1 MTKQEKDL
9 EVLTLEV
16 LLIKLEK
23 LELQMVELDII
34 EDGDDKSDIIGTI
47 KEDIYDKI
55 REISNEQIQYN
66 KIDTG
71 AGFQGNVGGDGLSGF
86 RG

>member
-23 LELQMVELDII
+23 LELQMVELGMI
-34 EDGDDKSDIIGTI
+34 EDGDDRSDVIGTI

-55 REISNEQIQYN
+55 REISNE
-66 KIDTG
+66 
-71 AGFQGNVGGDGLSGF
+71 
-86 RG
+86 